1 MSKTEYLIGQYYT
14 SLQKVTYLLV
24 RNGSWR
30 ITLTSSTTLLAIIK
44 AKEHCGK
51 RYWYYRYFWS
61 EISISAKS
69 ISTHLYC

>member
-30 ITLTSSTTLLAIIK
+30 I
-44 AKEHCGK
+44 
-51 RYWYYRYFWS
+51 
-61 EISISAKS
+61 
-69 ISTHLYC
+69 